1 MNAELNLLQGGIFLE
16 GTMSGEYKYFY
27 RFDLDAGKVLLSKG
41 SGNMDYTFQIEDKSF
56 RSVIN
61 ISAKIKKVK

>member
-16 GTMSGEYKYFY
+16 GTMSGEFKYSY
-27 RFDLDAGKVLLSKG
+27 RFDIDAGKVLLRKG
-41 SGNMDYTFQIEDKSF
+41 SGKMDYAFQLEDKSF